1 MPSFGMLNFL
11 RPALFFA
18 LVLTVSLA
26 GCSSPPTNKEFAEM
40 TFRHLPQIQLLAN
53 DIKVEA
59 NMLSPGAGE
68 NVAFQFPTPPETALR
83 NWARDRLVA
92 RGSGTS
98 GATATFT
105 IIRAEATSQP
115 LKTDTGFTGL
125 FKQEL
130 GNRYDARVEATLTIR
145 DRTGRSG
152 NVEARAQHSSTVR
165 EDSTLVERRK
175 VMYDLT
181 EKLMAEFNAEM
192 ERNIRSYLRDFVQ

>member
-1 MPSFGMLNFL
+1 MMNLLSF
-11 RPALFFA
+11 RAVRAFA
-18 LVLTVSLA
+18 LAAVTAGLA
-26 GCSSPPTNKEFAEM
+26 GCASPPTNIEFAEM

-53 DIKVEA
+53 DLTVGSR
-59 NMLSPGAGE
+59 MLSPGGGQ
-68 NVAFQFPTPPETALR
+68 NVAHQFPTPPETALR

-92 RGSGTS
+92 RGAGMS

-145 DRTGRSG
+145 DRNGRNG
-152 NVEARAQHSSTVR
+152 NVEARAQHSATVR

-175 VMYDLT
+175 VMYEIT

>member
-1 MPSFGMLNFL
+1 MMNLLSL
-11 RPALFFA
+11 RAVRAFA
-18 LVLTVSLA
+18 LAAVTAGLA
-26 GCSSPPTNKEFAEM
+26 GCASPPTNIEFAEM

-53 DIKVEA
+53 DLTVESR
-59 NMLSPGAGE
+59 MLSPSAGQ
-68 NVAFQFPTPPETALR
+68 NVAHQFPTPPETALR

-92 RGSGTS
+92 RGAGTS

-145 DRTGRSG
+145 DRNGRNG
-152 NVEARAQHSSTVR
+152 NVEARAQHSATVR

-175 VMYDLT
+175 VMYEIT